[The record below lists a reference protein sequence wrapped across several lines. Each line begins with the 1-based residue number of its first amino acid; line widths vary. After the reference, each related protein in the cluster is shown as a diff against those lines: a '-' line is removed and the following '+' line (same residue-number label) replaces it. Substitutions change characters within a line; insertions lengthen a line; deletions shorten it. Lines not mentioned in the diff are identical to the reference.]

1 MGTGTDCAA
10 AADVEDLE
18 QLQVKV
24 AVRDDQLQMLR
35 EQVLHSAG
43 RGGFAFRQLS
53 SAKVGISD
61 PRLSGSVKLNDL
73 TQARGRGSLE
83 QVDHKK
89 LPQLFVPH
97 PHPQKEETQVIFSP
111 YAKRRGGLGVLP
123 DRTKH
128 ISPQFWGLG
137 G

>member
-43 RGGFAFRQLS
+43 RGGFAFRQFS

-61 PRLSGSVKLNDL
+61 QAQDQAVRLRQIK
-73 TQARGRGSLE
+73 
-83 QVDHKK
+83 
-89 LPQLFVPH
+89 
-97 PHPQKEETQVIFSP
+97 
-111 YAKRRGGLGVLP
+111 
-123 DRTKH
+123 
-128 ISPQFWGLG
+128 
-137 G
+137 